1 MRAVLDPNALISAL
15 LCPAGWPPSI
25 IRAWLG
31 GRFELVASSLVLQEL
46 TRALAYPKLRKRIE
60 RDEADQFVEWI
71 SDMATMV
78 TDPSGPPTTA
88 SPDPGDDYLIA
99 LAESA
104 SAALV
109 SGDGHLMGL
118 GDRLPVFSPA
128 EFLRLLET
136 EQGQASR

>member
-1 MRAVLDPNALISAL
+1 VRAVLDPNVLISAIL
-15 LCPAGWPPSI
+15 SPAGSSANT

-31 GRFELVASSLVLQEL
+31 GKLELVASPLVLQEL
-46 TRALAYPKLRKRIE
+46 TRAVAYAKLRERIE

-78 TDPSGPPTTA
+78 TDPSEPPTTA

-109 SGDGHLMGL
+109 SGDGHLLGL
-118 GDRLPVFSPA
+118 SDRLPVFSPA

-136 EQGQASR
+136 EQGPASR